1 MLTLRNVKTQALV
14 LTMVGAIAVSS
25 ILGPAMASADSPG
38 RDSNPSFGRVSEDIR
53 SSSRPLTPSSLTEL
67 ETYHALIRHATHER
81 IISRVNWP
89 DSPTP
94 PSSKPTRGH
103 QEPMKT
109 HYPNHTDN
117 GDAAVGIIPQP
128 SLMPTIDVERISV
141 DVGPMRPVE
150 RVSVEPL
157 PSPKPTLDVERISV
171 DVGPIRPVE
180 RVSAAPFPSPKPT
193 LDVGRISLDVGPVF
207 SWGHMERVQLHFLG
221 LTGDVNP
228 VGIIDPNHRPKYG
241 KAIIDPIYRG
251 GSPNFAGTAGR
262 RAQVAPIPYLPNQA
276 IVDAIRTA
284 QRN

>member
-14 LTMVGAIAVSS
+14 LTMAGAIAVSS
-25 ILGPAMASADSPG
+25 ILGPGMASADSPG
-38 RDSNPSFGRVSEDIR
+38 RDSNPSFGRASEDLQ

-89 DSPTP
+89 DGPTP
-94 PSSKPTRGH
+94 PPSKPTRGH

-109 HYPNHTDN
+109 HFPNHTDN

-128 SLMPTIDVERISV
+128 SPKPTLDIGPVFFDTVGAVERVSVAPLPSPKPTLDVERISFDIV
-141 DVGPMRPVE
+141 PVGAVE

-157 PSPKPTLDVERISV
+157 PSPKPTLDVERISF
-171 DVGPIRPVE
+171 DIGPI
-180 RVSAAPFPSPKPT
+180 
-193 LDVGRISLDVGPVF
+193 
-207 SWGHMERVQLHFLG
+207 SWGHMERVQLYFPD
-221 LTGDVNP
+221 LTGYVNP
-228 VGIIDPNHRPKYG
+228 VGIIDPGHRPLDD

-251 GSPNFAGTAGR
+251 GSPNFAGPAGR

-276 IVDAIRTA
+276 IVDAIKMAR
-284 QRN
+284 RN